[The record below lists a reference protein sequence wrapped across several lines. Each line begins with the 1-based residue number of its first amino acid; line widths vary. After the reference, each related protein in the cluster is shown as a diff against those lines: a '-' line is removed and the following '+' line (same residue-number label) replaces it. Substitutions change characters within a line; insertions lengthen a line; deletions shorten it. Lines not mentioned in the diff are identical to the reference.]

1 MKKIIFLSLALGLVL
16 TGAGCSSSGS
26 GDITNTST
34 PAAYNS
40 STVQKEEVDG
50 RVVVSITDSKVNSI
64 SGVSAVYVTV
74 DKIEMHSAAKGWVIV
89 SNETNQYEL
98 LSLKA
103 KGSLKLAAQ
112 TMVPEGTYNQ
122 VRLQVK
128 KIEVVRN
135 GKRSVATVPS
145 NKIELIGQFM
155 VSHDSTTSITV
166 DFLVD
171 QSLRTTGGGKFIF
184 SPVIKI
190 ESRANASVSI
200 GPNNTVVVTGGRVD
214 TDATMGMKLDGTM
227 QDNFTLDAA
236 GILEV
241 ANDKIQVINSD
252 KTKTQVNTA
261 VTGGLR

>member
-1 MKKIIFLSLALGLVL
+1 
-16 TGAGCSSSGS
+16 
-26 GDITNTST
+26 
-34 PAAYNS
+34 
-40 STVQKEEVDG
+40 
-50 RVVVSITDSKVNSI
+50 
-64 SGVSAVYVTV
+64 
-74 DKIEMHSAAKGWVIV
+74 
-89 SNETNQYEL
+89 
-98 LSLKA
+98 
-103 KGSLKLAAQ
+103 
-112 TMVPEGTYNQ
+112 
-122 VRLQVK
+122 
-128 KIEVVRN
+128 
-135 GKRSVATVPS
+135 
-145 NKIELIGQFM
+145 M

-171 QSLRTTGGGKFIF
+171 QSLRMTGGGKFIF

-241 ANDKIQVINSD
+241 ANDKIQVINSN